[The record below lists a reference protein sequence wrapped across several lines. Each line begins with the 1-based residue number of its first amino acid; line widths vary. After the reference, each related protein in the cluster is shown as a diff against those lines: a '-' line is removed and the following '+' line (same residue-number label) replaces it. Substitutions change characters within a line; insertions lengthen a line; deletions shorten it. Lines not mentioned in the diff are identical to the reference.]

1 MHPLFEESYEI
12 YKLSQLKFEDLEN
25 YRVDEVLNSSVFS
38 YMILYI
44 SAHLVDLSKLKSI
57 KVLKEMI

>member
-1 MHPLFEESYEI
+1 MIPVEESYEI

-25 YRVDEVLNSSVFS
+25 YRINETLNGSVFS

-44 SAHLVDLSKLKSI
+44 SAHLADLSKLKSI
-57 KVLKEMI
+57 KVLKELI